1 MQKRKSKESWH
12 AAKVRQDILSRIDLI
27 DVLDHYG
34 ISYEQ
39 GKGKGVSCLCPF
51 HDDHRPSMNVFAGK
65 ETKNLEFYKCFSC
78 GAGGDLFKFVAKY
91 EEKYNH
97 RKLNHVQ
104 TLNHIVRMMELDPEI
119 LPYVEARKESRENPE
134 KTEGRAL
141 AEKFQRAAEMR
152 RYTEEGKR
160 AIEKIVPD
168 DRTDIADEFHI
179 GYWENDAHRWEE
191 FVKQSG
197 HTMDDCRKIGL
208 VFSKDGRWIMPYAG
222 KVVIPLTDRF
232 GRVISF
238 IGRSDDPKTGQPKY
252 VMPFRTIYG
261 HIRTNLFNYHRALP
275 YMENGRVYVFEGV
288 ENVLNAQKLDMKNS
302 VATLGTGLTKTQI
315 RLLKQNAVTP
325 VMVFDRETT
334 MDERIRTLLFMKEQK
349 MPGLV
354 LELEKLP
361 AAFQGCSSIRE
372 LVAAGCSREDLD
384 RCVVEAEEYLLQQF
398 VERGIDPK
406 EKDPRRIAGFV
417 RKLNGSGVVETDREF
432 IRCCELI
439 GAKAG
444 YPFDEVMEMV
454 ENPDSYLSRK
464 EQESRLTD
472 PEQLRKI
479 DIDEI
484 AENLDRMQEQDPKA
498 AGRTMEKLHMIYTVA
513 FGDEREMEL

>member
-1 MQKRKSKESWH
+1 MQKRKPKGGYH
-12 AAKVRQDILSRIDLI
+12 PAKARQEILSQIDMRDI
-27 DVLDHYG
+27 LDHYG

-51 HDDHRPSMNVFAGK
+51 HDDHRPSMNIFAEKGS
-65 ETKNLEFYKCFSC
+65 ENLVFYKCFSC
-78 GAGGDLFKFVAKY
+78 GEGGDLFKFVTKY

-104 TLNHIVRMMELDPEI
+104 TMHHIVRMLGLDPEI
-119 LPYVEARKESRENPE
+119 LPHVENRKGSRENPE

-152 RYTEEGKR
+152 RYTEEGKQ
-160 AIEKIVPD
+160 AIDRIIPD
-168 DRTDIADEFHI
+168 DRTGIADEFHI

-197 HTMDDCRKIGL
+197 HTLDDCRKIGL
-208 VFSKDGRWIMPYAG
+208 VFSKGGRWIMPYAG

-232 GRVISF
+232 GKVISF
-238 IGRSDDPKTGQPKY
+238 IGRSDDSKTGQPKY

-288 ENVLNAQKLDMKNS
+288 ENVLNAQKLEMKNS

-315 RLLKQNAVTP
+315 RLLKQDAVMP
-325 VMVFDRETT
+325 VMVFDRETAV
-334 MDERIRTLLFMKEQK
+334 DERIHALLFMKEQK

-354 LELEKLP
+354 LELERLP
-361 AAFQGCSSIRE
+361 SAFQGCSSIRE
-372 LVAAGCSREDLD
+372 LAAAGCSQKDLD
-384 RCVVEAEEYLLQQF
+384 LCVVEAEEYLLQQF
-398 VERGIDPK
+398 VERGIGPE
-406 EKDPRRIAGFV
+406 EKDPHRVADFV
-417 RKLNGSGVVETDREF
+417 RKLNGSGVIQTDREF

-439 GAKAG
+439 GTKAG
-444 YPFDEVMEMV
+444 YPLDEVMEMA
-454 ENPDSYLSRK
+454 ENTDSYVSRK
-464 EQESRLTD
+464 EQESRLTG
-472 PEQLRKI
+472 PEELREI
-479 DIDEI
+479 DIDRI
-484 AENLDRMQEQDPKA
+484 AESLHQMQKQDPKA
-498 AGRTMEKLHMIYTVA
+498 LERTMGKLHTVYTCA
-513 FGDEREMEL
+513 FGDEKEMEL